1 MTLSF
6 YFVFLVQKAL
16 SSSLNI
22 PFSEPPLWFHEGNII
37 LQISKDRDDQLSFL
51 GFFGKFSSASSVVSV
66 SFGLLFSLC
75 FGFILPL
82 GGFYQCLVIFSVRY
96 FSMLALCHHVHTLAL
111 FAIQIIP
118 NSWPLSWAPD
128 HLSKC
133 LFSFIHSL
141 TRVHPFTQFIHHTYW
156 LPLKYSL
163 LMRQSCD

>member
-1 MTLSF
+1 MPFCLQDFLDSILLAPSFCLSCP
-6 YFVFLVQKAL
+6 KAL

-22 PFSEPPLWFHEGNII
+22 PFSEPPLLSYEGDII
-37 LQISKDRDDQLSFL
+37 LQISKDSDDQLSFL

-66 SFGLLFSLC
+66 SFGLLFALR

-96 FSMLALCHHVHTLAL
+96 SFPSMLALCHRVHTLAL
-111 FAIQIIP
+111 FAIRIIP
-118 NSWPLSWAPD
+118 NSWPLSWAPN

-141 TRVHPFTQFIHHTYW
+141 IHFSVLLRQFANKKCI
-156 LPLKYSL
+156 
-163 LMRQSCD
+163 